1 MTPRGALLRLLADGE
16 PHPARA
22 LARALDLTPAALA
35 TELAGLADWG
45 LAVAPAAPGDCQL
58 AAPLELIDPA
68 GLEAALGAAA
78 RARLERLEVH
88 DELDSTNSRLLA
100 ATGLAAGRAR
110 LALAEY
116 QSHGRG
122 RRGREWLQPF
132 GSGLCLSLAW
142 LFTTPPAEL
151 GALSLAAGVATLRA
165 LGRLGVTG
173 LALKWPNDVLRDG
186 RKLGGILAELRL
198 EAAGPA
204 YVVIGVGLNVRLPA
218 SVGAAIARTSGLP
231 PADLTGGAAPPP
243 ARARLAAALV
253 DELVATLVEFEA
265 RGFAPFRAEWSAAD
279 ALRDRRVRVHGTD
292 RVRDGIARGIGADG
306 ALRVEIGGQVESLTA
321 GEVTLR
327 AVA

>member
-16 PHPARA
+16 PHPATA

-35 TELAGLADWG
+35 AQLAGLADWG
-45 LAVAPAAPGDCQL
+45 LTVAPAAPAGYQL
-58 AAPLELIDPA
+58 TAPLELIDPA
-68 GLEAALGAAA
+68 GLEAALGTGA

-100 ATGLAAGRAR
+100 ATDLAAGRAR
-110 LALAEY
+110 VAIAEY

-122 RRGREWLQPF
+122 RRGRDWLQPF

-142 LFTTPPAEL
+142 LFATPPADL

-186 RKLGGILAELRL
+186 GKLGGILAELRL

-204 YVVIGVGLNVRLPA
+204 YVVVGVGLNVRLPA
-218 SVGAAIARTSGLP
+218 SVAAALAGTAGLP
-231 PADLTGGAAPPP
+231 PADLAGGATPPP
-243 ARARLAAALV
+243 ARARLAAVLV
-253 DELVATLVEFEA
+253 DELVAALIEFEA

-279 ALRDRRVRVHGTD
+279 VLRDRRVRVHGAD

-306 ALRVEIGGQVESLTA
+306 TLQVEIGGRVESLTS

>member
-1 MTPRGALLRLLADGE
+1 MTTRGALLRLLADGE
-16 PHPARA
+16 PHPATA
-22 LARALDLTPAALA
+22 LAGALSLTPAALA
-35 TELAGLADWG
+35 AELAGLADWG
-45 LAVAPAAPGDCQL
+45 LAVVPAAPDGHRL
-58 AAPLELIDPA
+58 AAPLELVDAPR
-68 GLEAALGAAA
+68 LEAALGTAT

-88 DELDSTNSRLLA
+88 DELDSTNSRLLG
-100 ATGLAAGRAR
+100 ATDLAAGRVCVAI
-110 LALAEY
+110 AEY

-122 RRGREWLQPF
+122 RRGRDWLQPF

-142 LFTTPPAEL
+142 LFATPPAEL

-173 LALKWPNDVLRDG
+173 LALKWPNDVLKDG
-186 RKLGGILAELRL
+186 GKLGGILAELRL

-218 SVGAAIARTSGLP
+218 AVRETIARAAGVA
-231 PADLTGGAAPPP
+231 PADLAGGAGPLPS
-243 ARARLAAALV
+243 RTLLAAALV
-253 DELVATLVEFEA
+253 DELVAALAEFET

-279 ALRDRRVRVHGTD
+279 ALCNRRVRVHGAD

-306 ALRVEIGGQVESLTA
+306 TLQVEIGERIESLTS